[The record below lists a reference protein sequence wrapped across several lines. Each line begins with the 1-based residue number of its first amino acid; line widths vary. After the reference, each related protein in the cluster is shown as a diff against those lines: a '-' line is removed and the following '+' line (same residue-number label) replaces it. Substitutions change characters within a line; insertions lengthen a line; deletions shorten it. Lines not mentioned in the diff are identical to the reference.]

1 MKTKSVTPWKL
12 HLEFVEFSEL
22 SKMQAKLNQWK
33 TKGELIKY
41 RTSMNDKG
49 VLFEVLTRT
58 GA

>member
-1 MKTKSVTPWKL
+1 MKTKSSTSWKL
-12 HLEFVEFSEL
+12 HLEFVEFSAL
-22 SKMQAKLNQWK
+22 TKMQAKINQCN

>member
-1 MKTKSVTPWKL
+1 MKTKSSASWKV
-12 HLEFVEFSEL
+12 HLEFAEFSEL
-22 SKMQAKLNQWK
+22 SKMQTKLNQWK

-49 VLFEVLTRT
+49 VLFEVIIRT

>member
-1 MKTKSVTPWKL
+1 MKTKSSTSWKL
-12 HLEFVEFSEL
+12 HLEFVEFSAL
-22 SKMQAKLNQWK
+22 TKMQAKINQWN

>member
-1 MKTKSVTPWKL
+1 MKTKSSASWKL

-22 SKMQAKLNQWK
+22 TKMQAKINQWK

>member
-1 MKTKSVTPWKL
+1 MKTKSCASWKL

-22 SKMQAKLNQWK
+22 TKMQAKLNQWK

>member
-1 MKTKSVTPWKL
+1 MKTKSSASWKL
-12 HLEFVEFSEL
+12 HLEFAEFSEL
-22 SKMQAKLNQWK
+22 SKVQAKLNQWK

>member
-1 MKTKSVTPWKL
+1 MKTKSVTTWKL

-22 SKMQAKLNQWK
+22 TKMQAKINQWK

>member
-1 MKTKSVTPWKL
+1 MKTKSVTSWKL
-12 HLEFVEFSEL
+12 HLEFAEFSEL
-22 SKMQAKLNQWK
+22 TKVQAKINQWK